1 MSAEE
6 LEDSSS
12 EEMPEGLGSS
22 ALPLGGML
30 AGIYRHLWRHRWP
43 YLGQLAIWTIL
54 IWLSQFP
61 ARIIAFSLSW
71 AGIFLSVG
79 DVNVVPWLVA
89 HAVKLLFLMLG
100 GAVILLSCGCSLLF
114 GRRPRAG
121 DALQFPKIGK
131 SFWLAIFFFW
141 LATDLASAVA
151 IRALAMNT
159 QAFHAATS
167 WLGPLGLQGARDAY
181 PILIWA
187 LVGLALPIA
196 AFEKAAA
203 PFPEAWRRL
212 IDVRRGMLLLTAIAA
227 VPVLVPQ
234 FTLSYAWES
243 MVFLLFDIVPMM
255 GRVFYAFA
263 TLLDWADIF
272 LSLLLF
278 LVLSATTLTV
288 YLRLTPDS
296 AELAKTFD

>member
-1 MSAEE
+1 MSADE
-6 LEDSSS
+6 LEESPS
-12 EEMPEGLGSS
+12 EEMPEGPGSS
-22 ALPLGGML
+22 ALPLGEML
-30 AGIYRHLWRHRWP
+30 AGIYRQLWRHRWP

-61 ARIIAFSLSW
+61 ARIIVFSLSW
-71 AGIFLSVG
+71 AGIFLPVG
-79 DVNVVPWLVA
+79 DLNLLPWLVSE
-89 HAVKLLFLMLG
+89 AVKLLFLMLG
-100 GAVILLSCGCSLLF
+100 GSVIFLSCGCAFLF

-141 LATDLASAVA
+141 LAAELAAAVA
-151 IRALAMNT
+151 FRALSVNA

-212 IDVRRGMLLLTAIAA
+212 IDVRRGVLLLTAIAA

-234 FTLSYAWES
+234 FALSYAWQS
-243 MVFLLFDIVPMM
+243 MAFAMFDIVPMM
-255 GRVFYAFA
+255 GWVFYAFA
-263 TLLDWADIF
+263 TLMHWADIF

-288 YLRLTPDS
+288 YLRLAPDS